1 MLIYSASQKLSSVIM
16 PACPPVNGTA
26 SIPSLYKAFATT
38 TELMISPQHIK
49 RSLEFLLVSLNL
61 SSIRVN
67 KVSVAYGCPFLP
79 IADTTTI
86 GVNPF
91 SIASFTL
98 IATCFRLSSVDTDV
112 PPNFCTIIFK
122 EISSLA
128 KL

>member
-1 MLIYSASQKLSSVIM
+1 MIVKIATAAPKHFSPKTKQTISVVYD
-16 PACPPVNGTA
+16 PAQGITTA
-26 SIPSLYKAFATT
+26 QIL
-38 TELMISPQHIK
+38 
-49 RSLEFLLVSLNL
+49 
-61 SSIRVN
+61 
-67 KVSVAYGCPFLP
+67 
-79 IADTTTI
+79 ADTTTI